1 MIGVALMLMCA
12 VTLQVSGQNANETLR
27 QKYDRMEKD
36 ADANPTDWQ
45 KQYAVAQMLIQKDS
59 ELHDQEKANKFY
71 ERIYHLVSDINDV
84 VPDSVYNEGC
94 YILMLNAMNKSDIE
108 KTVFYAEELIRHAK
122 LKNDMQNSFYIGA
135 NALMAPI
142 MIMLERSAGGLD
154 KLLELRKNI
163 EERNYN
169 GVENTDAM
177 LAFFY
182 DQTYSE
188 YREWVADKLMEV
200 FVLFQ
205 VIPVEP
211 GDLIVLTVGI
221 VVALLRVQE
230 LVSGQNHGHAPAE
243 EEDRHGVLRQLF
255 PEGKDARVFG
265 FSLGAAVPAAVVI
278 GPVRIVPAV
287 GFIMLSPV
295 GIQVMKGK
303 AVVAGDKVYG
313 SVVASVVRV
322 IDISG
327 AGDPVCGCLPH
338 AVIAL

>member
-1 MIGVALMLMCA
+1 MNTKKMIGVALMLMCA

-154 KLLELRKNI
+154 KLLELRKKI

-182 DQTYSE
+182 DQTYNE
-188 YREWVADKLMEV
+188 YREWVADKLME
-200 FVLFQ
+200 
-205 VIPVEP
+205 IN
-211 GDLIVLTVGI
+211 I
-221 VVALLRVQE
+221 
-230 LVSGQNHGHAPAE
+230 
-243 EEDRHGVLRQLF
+243 
-255 PEGKDARVFG
+255 EGKPYVLIAMGDWNVGQPFMG
-265 FSLGAAVPAAVVI
+265 WSVDKPDNKVVL
-278 GPVRIVPAV
+278 VDEN
-287 GFIMLSPV
+287 L
-295 GIQVMKGK
+295 
-303 AVVAGDKVYG
+303 KVYDDLHG
-313 SVVASVVRV
+313 AMQFDFNWNEETTSIVKTANTTVRLITV
-322 IDISG
+322 TPERRQQMVE
-327 AGDPVCGCLPH
+327 AYKKYLK
-338 AVIAL
+338 

>member
-1 MIGVALMLMCA
+1 MNTKKMIGVALMLMCA

-182 DQTYSE
+182 DQTYNE
-188 YREWVADKLMEV
+188 YREWVADKLME
-200 FVLFQ
+200 
-205 VIPVEP
+205 IT
-211 GDLIVLTVGI
+211 I
-221 VVALLRVQE
+221 
-230 LVSGQNHGHAPAE
+230 
-243 EEDRHGVLRQLF
+243 
-255 PEGKDARVFG
+255 EGKPYVLIAMGDWNVEQPLMG
-265 FSLGAAVPAAVVI
+265 WSVDKPD
-278 GPVRIVPAV
+278 
-287 GFIMLSPV
+287 S
-295 GIQVMKGK
+295 K
-303 AVVAGDKVYG
+303 AVFIDENLKVYDDLHG
-313 SVVASVVRV
+313 AMQFNFNWDEKTTSIVKTENTTVRLITV
-322 IDISG
+322 TPERRQQMVE
-327 AGDPVCGCLPH
+327 AYKKYLK
-338 AVIAL
+338 

>member
-1 MIGVALMLMCA
+1 MNTRNFFGVTLLLLCA
-12 VTLQVSGQNANETLR
+12 VTLQMSGQNANETLR
-27 QKYDRMEKD
+27 QKYERLEKD
-36 ADANPTDWQ
+36 ADANQTDWQ

-154 KLLELRKNI
+154 KLLELRKI
-163 EERNYN
+163 MEERNYN

-200 FVLFQ
+200 TIEGKPYVLIAMGDWNVEQPFMGWSVDKPDNKVVFVDENLKVYDNLHGAMQFNFSW
-205 VIPVEP
+205 
-211 GDLIVLTVGI
+211 D
-221 VVALLRVQE
+221 
-230 LVSGQNHGHAPAE
+230 GQNTAIVKAE
-243 EEDRHGVLRQLF
+243 NTTVRLITVTPERRQQMVEAYKKYL
-255 PEGKDARVFG
+255 
-265 FSLGAAVPAAVVI
+265 
-278 GPVRIVPAV
+278 
-287 GFIMLSPV
+287 
-295 GIQVMKGK
+295 MK
-303 AVVAGDKVYG
+303 
-313 SVVASVVRV
+313 
-322 IDISG
+322 
-327 AGDPVCGCLPH
+327 
-338 AVIAL
+338 

>member
-1 MIGVALMLMCA
+1 MNTRKFFGAVLLLLCT
-12 VTLQVSGQNANETLR
+12 VTLQMSGQNANETLR
-27 QKYDRMEKD
+27 QKYERLEKD

-71 ERIYHLVSDINDV
+71 ERIYHIVSDINDV

-108 KTVFYAEELIRHAK
+108 KTVFYADELIRHAK

-154 KLLELRKNI
+154 KLLELRKI
-163 EERNYN
+163 MEERNYN

-188 YREWVADKLMEV
+188 YREWVADKLMEIIIEGKPYVLIAMGDWNVEQPFMGWSVDKPDNKVV
-200 FVLFQ
+200 FVDENLKVYDNLHGAMQFNFSW
-205 VIPVEP
+205 
-211 GDLIVLTVGI
+211 D
-221 VVALLRVQE
+221 
-230 LVSGQNHGHAPAE
+230 GQNTAIVKAE
-243 EEDRHGVLRQLF
+243 NTTVRLITVTPERRQEMVEAYKKYL
-255 PEGKDARVFG
+255 
-265 FSLGAAVPAAVVI
+265 
-278 GPVRIVPAV
+278 
-287 GFIMLSPV
+287 
-295 GIQVMKGK
+295 MK
-303 AVVAGDKVYG
+303 
-313 SVVASVVRV
+313 
-322 IDISG
+322 
-327 AGDPVCGCLPH
+327 
-338 AVIAL
+338 

>member
-71 ERIYHLVSDINDV
+71 ERIYHIVSDINDV

-188 YREWVADKLMEV
+188 YREWVSDKLME
-200 FVLFQ
+200 
-205 VIPVEP
+205 IN
-211 GDLIVLTVGI
+211 I
-221 VVALLRVQE
+221 
-230 LVSGQNHGHAPAE
+230 
-243 EEDRHGVLRQLF
+243 
-255 PEGKDARVFG
+255 EGKPYVLIAMGDWNVGQPFMG
-265 FSLGAAVPAAVVI
+265 WSVDKPDNKVVL
-278 GPVRIVPAV
+278 VDEN
-287 GFIMLSPV
+287 L
-295 GIQVMKGK
+295 
-303 AVVAGDKVYG
+303 KVYDDLHG
-313 SVVASVVRV
+313 AMQFDFNWNEETTSIVKTANTTVRLITV
-322 IDISG
+322 TPERRQQMVE
-327 AGDPVCGCLPH
+327 AYKKYLK
-338 AVIAL
+338 

>member
-1 MIGVALMLMCA
+1 MNTKKMIGVALMLMCA

-36 ADANPTDWQ
+36 ADANPADWQ

-188 YREWVADKLMEV
+188 YREWVSDKLME
-200 FVLFQ
+200 
-205 VIPVEP
+205 IN
-211 GDLIVLTVGI
+211 I
-221 VVALLRVQE
+221 
-230 LVSGQNHGHAPAE
+230 
-243 EEDRHGVLRQLF
+243 
-255 PEGKDARVFG
+255 EGKPYVLIAMGDWNVGQPFMG
-265 FSLGAAVPAAVVI
+265 WSVDKPDNKVVL
-278 GPVRIVPAV
+278 VDEN
-287 GFIMLSPV
+287 L
-295 GIQVMKGK
+295 
-303 AVVAGDKVYG
+303 KVYDDLHG
-313 SVVASVVRV
+313 AMQFDFNWNEETTSIVKTANTTVRLITV
-322 IDISG
+322 TPERRQQMVE
-327 AGDPVCGCLPH
+327 AYKKYLK
-338 AVIAL
+338 

>member
-27 QKYDRMEKD
+27 QKYDRMEKE
-36 ADANPTDWQ
+36 ADANPTDWL

-188 YREWVADKLMEV
+188 YREWVSDKLME
-200 FVLFQ
+200 
-205 VIPVEP
+205 IN
-211 GDLIVLTVGI
+211 I
-221 VVALLRVQE
+221 
-230 LVSGQNHGHAPAE
+230 
-243 EEDRHGVLRQLF
+243 
-255 PEGKDARVFG
+255 EGKPYVLIAMGDWNVGQPFMG
-265 FSLGAAVPAAVVI
+265 WSVDKPDNKVVL
-278 GPVRIVPAV
+278 VDEN
-287 GFIMLSPV
+287 L
-295 GIQVMKGK
+295 
-303 AVVAGDKVYG
+303 KVYDDLHG
-313 SVVASVVRV
+313 AMQFDFNWNEETTSIVKTANTTVRLITV
-322 IDISG
+322 TPERRQQMVE
-327 AGDPVCGCLPH
+327 AYKKYLK
-338 AVIAL
+338 

>member
-1 MIGVALMLMCA
+1 MNTRKFFGAVLLLLCT
-12 VTLQVSGQNANETLR
+12 VTLQMSGQNANETLR
-27 QKYDRMEKD
+27 QKYERLEKD

-188 YREWVADKLMEV
+188 YREWVSDKLME
-200 FVLFQ
+200 
-205 VIPVEP
+205 IN
-211 GDLIVLTVGI
+211 I
-221 VVALLRVQE
+221 
-230 LVSGQNHGHAPAE
+230 
-243 EEDRHGVLRQLF
+243 
-255 PEGKDARVFG
+255 EGKPYVLIAMGDWNVGQPFMG
-265 FSLGAAVPAAVVI
+265 WSVDKPDNKVVL
-278 GPVRIVPAV
+278 VDEN
-287 GFIMLSPV
+287 L
-295 GIQVMKGK
+295 
-303 AVVAGDKVYG
+303 KVYDDLHG
-313 SVVASVVRV
+313 AMQFDFNWNEETTSIVKTANTTVRLITV
-322 IDISG
+322 TPERRQQMVE
-327 AGDPVCGCLPH
+327 AYKKYLK
-338 AVIAL
+338 

>member
-1 MIGVALMLMCA
+1 MNTRNFFGVTLLLLCA
-12 VTLQVSGQNANETLR
+12 VTLQMSGQNANETLR
-27 QKYDRMEKD
+27 QKYERLERD

-108 KTVFYAEELIRHAK
+108 KTVFYADELIRHAK

-154 KLLELRKNI
+154 KLLELRKI
-163 EERNYN
+163 MEERNYN

-188 YREWVADKLMEV
+188 YREWVADKLMEITIEGKPYVLIAMGDWNVEQPFMGWSVDKPDNKVV
-200 FVLFQ
+200 FVDENLK
-205 VIPVEP
+205 
-211 GDLIVLTVGI
+211 GYDDLHG
-221 VVALLRVQE
+221 AMQFNF
-230 LVSGQNHGHAPAE
+230 SWDGQNTAIVKAE
-243 EEDRHGVLRQLF
+243 NTTVRLITITPERRQEMVEAYKKYL
-255 PEGKDARVFG
+255 K
-265 FSLGAAVPAAVVI
+265 
-278 GPVRIVPAV
+278 
-287 GFIMLSPV
+287 
-295 GIQVMKGK
+295 K
-303 AVVAGDKVYG
+303 
-313 SVVASVVRV
+313 
-322 IDISG
+322 
-327 AGDPVCGCLPH
+327 
-338 AVIAL
+338 

>member
-1 MIGVALMLMCA
+1 MNTKKMIGVALMLMCA

-182 DQTYSE
+182 DQTYNE
-188 YREWVADKLMEV
+188 YREWVSDKLME
-200 FVLFQ
+200 
-205 VIPVEP
+205 IN
-211 GDLIVLTVGI
+211 I
-221 VVALLRVQE
+221 
-230 LVSGQNHGHAPAE
+230 
-243 EEDRHGVLRQLF
+243 
-255 PEGKDARVFG
+255 EGKPYVLIAMGDWNVGQPFMG
-265 FSLGAAVPAAVVI
+265 WSVDKPDNKVVL
-278 GPVRIVPAV
+278 VDEN
-287 GFIMLSPV
+287 L
-295 GIQVMKGK
+295 
-303 AVVAGDKVYG
+303 KVYDDLHG
-313 SVVASVVRV
+313 AMQFNFNWDEKTTSIVKTENTTVRLITV
-322 IDISG
+322 TPERRQQMVE
-327 AGDPVCGCLPH
+327 AYKKYLK
-338 AVIAL
+338 

>member
-1 MIGVALMLMCA
+1 MNTRNFFGVTLLLLCA
-12 VTLQVSGQNANETLR
+12 VTLQMSGQNANETLR
-27 QKYDRMEKD
+27 QKYERLEKD

-71 ERIYHLVSDINDV
+71 ERIYHIVSDINDV

-108 KTVFYAEELIRHAK
+108 KTVFYADELIRHAK

-154 KLLELRKNI
+154 KLLELRKI
-163 EERNYN
+163 MEERNYN

-188 YREWVADKLMEV
+188 YREWVADKLME
-200 FVLFQ
+200 
-205 VIPVEP
+205 IT
-211 GDLIVLTVGI
+211 I
-221 VVALLRVQE
+221 
-230 LVSGQNHGHAPAE
+230 
-243 EEDRHGVLRQLF
+243 
-255 PEGKDARVFG
+255 EGKPYVLIAMGDWNVEQPFMG
-265 FSLGAAVPAAVVI
+265 WSVDKPDNKVVL
-278 GPVRIVPAV
+278 VDEN
-287 GFIMLSPV
+287 L
-295 GIQVMKGK
+295 
-303 AVVAGDKVYG
+303 KVYDDLHG
-313 SVVASVVRV
+313 AMQFNFSWDEKNTALVKTENTTVRLITV
-322 IDISG
+322 TPERRQEMVE
-327 AGDPVCGCLPH
+327 AYKKYLMK
-338 AVIAL
+338 

>member
-1 MIGVALMLMCA
+1 MNTKKMIGVALMLMCA

-182 DQTYSE
+182 DQTYNE
-188 YREWVADKLMEV
+188 YREWVADKLME
-200 FVLFQ
+200 
-205 VIPVEP
+205 IT
-211 GDLIVLTVGI
+211 I
-221 VVALLRVQE
+221 
-230 LVSGQNHGHAPAE
+230 
-243 EEDRHGVLRQLF
+243 
-255 PEGKDARVFG
+255 EGKPYVLIAMGDWNVEQPLMG
-265 FSLGAAVPAAVVI
+265 WSVDKPD
-278 GPVRIVPAV
+278 
-287 GFIMLSPV
+287 S
-295 GIQVMKGK
+295 K
-303 AVVAGDKVYG
+303 AVFIDENLKVYDDLHG
-313 SVVASVVRV
+313 AMQFNFNWDEKTTSIVKTENTTVRLITV
-322 IDISG
+322 TPERRQQMVE
-327 AGDPVCGCLPH
+327 AYKKYLKK
-338 AVIAL
+338 

>member
-1 MIGVALMLMCA
+1 MNTKKMIGVALMLMCA

-71 ERIYHLVSDINDV
+71 ERIYHIVSDINDV

-108 KTVFYAEELIRHAK
+108 KTVFYADELIRHAK

-188 YREWVADKLMEV
+188 YREWVSDKLME
-200 FVLFQ
+200 
-205 VIPVEP
+205 IN
-211 GDLIVLTVGI
+211 I
-221 VVALLRVQE
+221 
-230 LVSGQNHGHAPAE
+230 
-243 EEDRHGVLRQLF
+243 
-255 PEGKDARVFG
+255 EGKPYVLIAMGDWNVGQPFMG
-265 FSLGAAVPAAVVI
+265 WSVDKPDNKVVL
-278 GPVRIVPAV
+278 VDEN
-287 GFIMLSPV
+287 L
-295 GIQVMKGK
+295 
-303 AVVAGDKVYG
+303 KVYDDLHG
-313 SVVASVVRV
+313 AMQFDFNWNEETTSIVKTANTTVRLITV
-322 IDISG
+322 TPERRQQMVE
-327 AGDPVCGCLPH
+327 AYKKYLK
-338 AVIAL
+338 

>member
-1 MIGVALMLMCA
+1 MNTKKMIGVALMLMCA

-182 DQTYSE
+182 DQTYNE
-188 YREWVADKLMEV
+188 YREWVADKLME
-200 FVLFQ
+200 
-205 VIPVEP
+205 IT
-211 GDLIVLTVGI
+211 I
-221 VVALLRVQE
+221 
-230 LVSGQNHGHAPAE
+230 
-243 EEDRHGVLRQLF
+243 
-255 PEGKDARVFG
+255 EGKPYVLIAMGDWNVEQPLMG
-265 FSLGAAVPAAVVI
+265 WSVDKPD
-278 GPVRIVPAV
+278 
-287 GFIMLSPV
+287 S
-295 GIQVMKGK
+295 K
-303 AVVAGDKVYG
+303 AVFIDENLKVYDDLHG
-313 SVVASVVRV
+313 AMQFDFNWNEETTSIVKTANTTVRLITITPERRQQMV
-322 IDISG
+322 E
-327 AGDPVCGCLPH
+327 AYKKYLK
-338 AVIAL
+338 

>member
-1 MIGVALMLMCA
+1 MNTKKMIGVALMLMCA

-188 YREWVADKLMEV
+188 YREWVSDKLME
-200 FVLFQ
+200 
-205 VIPVEP
+205 IN
-211 GDLIVLTVGI
+211 I
-221 VVALLRVQE
+221 
-230 LVSGQNHGHAPAE
+230 
-243 EEDRHGVLRQLF
+243 
-255 PEGKDARVFG
+255 EGKPYVLIAMGDWNVGQPFMG
-265 FSLGAAVPAAVVI
+265 WSVDKPDNKVVL
-278 GPVRIVPAV
+278 VDEN
-287 GFIMLSPV
+287 L
-295 GIQVMKGK
+295 
-303 AVVAGDKVYG
+303 KVYDDLHG
-313 SVVASVVRV
+313 AMQFDFNWNEETTSIVKTENTTVRLITV
-322 IDISG
+322 TPERRQQMVE
-327 AGDPVCGCLPH
+327 AYKKYLKK
-338 AVIAL
+338 

>member
-1 MIGVALMLMCA
+1 MNTKKMIGVALMLMCA

-71 ERIYHLVSDINDV
+71 ER
-84 VPDSVYNEGC
+84 
-94 YILMLNAMNKSDIE
+94 
-108 KTVFYAEELIRHAK
+108 AEELIRHAK

-188 YREWVADKLMEV
+188 YREWVSDKLME
-200 FVLFQ
+200 
-205 VIPVEP
+205 IN
-211 GDLIVLTVGI
+211 I
-221 VVALLRVQE
+221 
-230 LVSGQNHGHAPAE
+230 
-243 EEDRHGVLRQLF
+243 
-255 PEGKDARVFG
+255 EGKPYVLIAMGDWNVGQPFMG
-265 FSLGAAVPAAVVI
+265 WSVDKPDNKVVL
-278 GPVRIVPAV
+278 VDEN
-287 GFIMLSPV
+287 L
-295 GIQVMKGK
+295 
-303 AVVAGDKVYG
+303 KVYDDLHG
-313 SVVASVVRV
+313 AMQFDFNWNEETTSIVKTANTTVRLITV
-322 IDISG
+322 TPERRQQMVE
-327 AGDPVCGCLPH
+327 AYKKYLK
-338 AVIAL
+338 

>member
-1 MIGVALMLMCA
+1 MNTRKFFGVVLLLMCI
-12 VTLQVSGQNANETLR
+12 VTLQMSGQNANETLR
-27 QKYDRMEKD
+27 QKYERLEKD

-108 KTVFYAEELIRHAK
+108 KTVFYADELIRHAK
-122 LKNDMQNSFYIGA
+122 LKNDIQNSFYIGA

-154 KLLELRKNI
+154 KLLELRKI
-163 EERNYN
+163 MEERNYN

-200 FVLFQ
+200 T
-205 VIPVEP
+205 I
-211 GDLIVLTVGI
+211 
-221 VVALLRVQE
+221 
-230 LVSGQNHGHAPAE
+230 
-243 EEDRHGVLRQLF
+243 
-255 PEGKDARVFG
+255 EGKPYVLIAMGDWNVGQPLMGWSVDKPDNKVVFVDEN
-265 FSLGAAVPAAVVI
+265 L
-278 GPVRIVPAV
+278 
-287 GFIMLSPV
+287 
-295 GIQVMKGK
+295 
-303 AVVAGDKVYG
+303 KVYDDLHG
-313 SVVASVVRV
+313 AMQFNFSWDEKNTAIVKTENTTVRLITV
-322 IDISG
+322 TPERRQQMVE
-327 AGDPVCGCLPH
+327 AYKKYLMK
-338 AVIAL
+338 

>member
-1 MIGVALMLMCA
+1 MNTKKMIGVALMLMCA

-154 KLLELRKNI
+154 KLLELRKYI

-188 YREWVADKLMEV
+188 YREWVSDKLME
-200 FVLFQ
+200 
-205 VIPVEP
+205 IN
-211 GDLIVLTVGI
+211 I
-221 VVALLRVQE
+221 
-230 LVSGQNHGHAPAE
+230 
-243 EEDRHGVLRQLF
+243 
-255 PEGKDARVFG
+255 EGKPYVLIAMGDWNVEQPFMG
-265 FSLGAAVPAAVVI
+265 WSVDKPDNKVVL
-278 GPVRIVPAV
+278 VDEN
-287 GFIMLSPV
+287 L
-295 GIQVMKGK
+295 
-303 AVVAGDKVYG
+303 KVYDDLHG
-313 SVVASVVRV
+313 AMQFDFNWNEETTSIVKTANTTVRLITV
-322 IDISG
+322 TPERRQQMVE
-327 AGDPVCGCLPH
+327 AYKKYLK
-338 AVIAL
+338 

>member
-1 MIGVALMLMCA
+1 MNTKKMIGVALMLMCA

-122 LKNDMQNSFYIGA
+122 LKNDMQNSFFIGA
-135 NALMAPI
+135 NAIMAPI

-154 KLLELRKNI
+154 KLLELRKI
-163 EERNYN
+163 MEGRNGN

-182 DQTYSE
+182 DQTYNE
-188 YREWVADKLMEV
+188 YREWVADKLME
-200 FVLFQ
+200 
-205 VIPVEP
+205 IN
-211 GDLIVLTVGI
+211 I
-221 VVALLRVQE
+221 
-230 LVSGQNHGHAPAE
+230 
-243 EEDRHGVLRQLF
+243 
-255 PEGKDARVFG
+255 EGKPYVLIAMGDWNVGQPFMG
-265 FSLGAAVPAAVVI
+265 WSVDKPDNKVVL
-278 GPVRIVPAV
+278 VDEN
-287 GFIMLSPV
+287 L
-295 GIQVMKGK
+295 
-303 AVVAGDKVYG
+303 KVYDDLHG
-313 SVVASVVRV
+313 AMQFDFNWNEETTSIVKTANTTVRLITV
-322 IDISG
+322 TPERRQQMVE
-327 AGDPVCGCLPH
+327 AYKKYLK
-338 AVIAL
+338 

>member
-1 MIGVALMLMCA
+1 MNTKKMFGVALMLMCA

-182 DQTYSE
+182 DQTYNE
-188 YREWVADKLMEV
+188 YREWVSDKLME
-200 FVLFQ
+200 
-205 VIPVEP
+205 IN
-211 GDLIVLTVGI
+211 I
-221 VVALLRVQE
+221 
-230 LVSGQNHGHAPAE
+230 
-243 EEDRHGVLRQLF
+243 
-255 PEGKDARVFG
+255 EGKPYVLIAMGDWNVGQPFMG
-265 FSLGAAVPAAVVI
+265 WSVDKPDNKVVL
-278 GPVRIVPAV
+278 VDEN
-287 GFIMLSPV
+287 L
-295 GIQVMKGK
+295 
-303 AVVAGDKVYG
+303 KVYDDLHG
-313 SVVASVVRV
+313 AMQFDFNWNEETTSIVKTANTTVRLITV
-322 IDISG
+322 TPERRQQMVE
-327 AGDPVCGCLPH
+327 AYKKYLK
-338 AVIAL
+338 

>member
-1 MIGVALMLMCA
+1 MNTRKFFGAVLLLLCT
-12 VTLQVSGQNANETLR
+12 VTLQMSGQNANETLR
-27 QKYDRMEKD
+27 QKYERLEKD

-71 ERIYHLVSDINDV
+71 ERIYHIVSDINDV

-122 LKNDMQNSFYIGA
+122 LKNDIQNSFYIGA

-154 KLLELRKNI
+154 KLLELRKI
-163 EERNYN
+163 MEERNYN

-188 YREWVADKLMEV
+188 YREWVADKLMEITIEGKPY
-200 FVLFQ
+200 VL
-205 VIPVEP
+205 IAMGDWNVEQP
-211 GDLIVLTVGI
+211 FMGWSVDKPDSKVVLVDENLKVYDNLHG
-221 VVALLRVQE
+221 AMQFNF
-230 LVSGQNHGHAPAE
+230 SWDGQNTAIVKAE
-243 EEDRHGVLRQLF
+243 NTTVRLITVTPERRQEMVEAYKKYL
-255 PEGKDARVFG
+255 K
-265 FSLGAAVPAAVVI
+265 
-278 GPVRIVPAV
+278 
-287 GFIMLSPV
+287 
-295 GIQVMKGK
+295 K
-303 AVVAGDKVYG
+303 
-313 SVVASVVRV
+313 
-322 IDISG
+322 
-327 AGDPVCGCLPH
+327 
-338 AVIAL
+338 

>member
-1 MIGVALMLMCA
+1 MNTRKFFGAVLLLLCT
-12 VTLQVSGQNANETLR
+12 VTLQMSGQNANETLR
-27 QKYDRMEKD
+27 QKYERLEKD

-71 ERIYHLVSDINDV
+71 ERIYHIVSDINDV

-108 KTVFYAEELIRHAK
+108 KTVFYADELIRHAK

-154 KLLELRKNI
+154 KLLELRKI
-163 EERNYN
+163 MEERNYN

-188 YREWVADKLMEV
+188 YREWVADKLMEITIEGKPYVLIAMGDWNVEQPFMGWSVDKPDNKVV
-200 FVLFQ
+200 FVDENLKVYDNLHGAMQFNFSW
-205 VIPVEP
+205 
-211 GDLIVLTVGI
+211 D
-221 VVALLRVQE
+221 
-230 LVSGQNHGHAPAE
+230 GQNTAIVKAE
-243 EEDRHGVLRQLF
+243 NTTVRLITVTPERRQEMVEAYKKYL
-255 PEGKDARVFG
+255 K
-265 FSLGAAVPAAVVI
+265 
-278 GPVRIVPAV
+278 
-287 GFIMLSPV
+287 
-295 GIQVMKGK
+295 K
-303 AVVAGDKVYG
+303 
-313 SVVASVVRV
+313 
-322 IDISG
+322 
-327 AGDPVCGCLPH
+327 
-338 AVIAL
+338 

>member
-1 MIGVALMLMCA
+1 MNTRKFFGAVLLLLCT
-12 VTLQVSGQNANETLR
+12 VTLQMSGQNANETLR
-27 QKYDRMEKD
+27 QKYERLEKD

-59 ELHDQEKANKFY
+59 ELHDQEKADKFY
-71 ERIYHLVSDINDV
+71 ERIYHIVSDINDV

-122 LKNDMQNSFYIGA
+122 LKNDIQNSFYIGA

-154 KLLELRKNI
+154 KLLELRKI
-163 EERNYN
+163 MEERNYN

-200 FVLFQ
+200 TIEGKPYVLIAMGDWNVEQPFMGWSVDKPDNKVVFVDENLK
-205 VIPVEP
+205 VYD
-211 GDLIVLTVGI
+211 DLHG
-221 VVALLRVQE
+221 AMQFNF
-230 LVSGQNHGHAPAE
+230 SWDGQNTAIVKAE
-243 EEDRHGVLRQLF
+243 NTTVRLITVTPEHRQQMVEAYKKYL
-255 PEGKDARVFG
+255 
-265 FSLGAAVPAAVVI
+265 
-278 GPVRIVPAV
+278 
-287 GFIMLSPV
+287 
-295 GIQVMKGK
+295 MK
-303 AVVAGDKVYG
+303 
-313 SVVASVVRV
+313 
-322 IDISG
+322 
-327 AGDPVCGCLPH
+327 
-338 AVIAL
+338 

>member
-1 MIGVALMLMCA
+1 MNTKKMIGVALMLMCA

-182 DQTYSE
+182 DQTYNE
-188 YREWVADKLMEV
+188 YREWVANKLME
-200 FVLFQ
+200 
-205 VIPVEP
+205 IT
-211 GDLIVLTVGI
+211 I
-221 VVALLRVQE
+221 
-230 LVSGQNHGHAPAE
+230 
-243 EEDRHGVLRQLF
+243 
-255 PEGKDARVFG
+255 EGKPYVLIAMGDWNVEQPLMG
-265 FSLGAAVPAAVVI
+265 WSVDKPD
-278 GPVRIVPAV
+278 
-287 GFIMLSPV
+287 S
-295 GIQVMKGK
+295 K
-303 AVVAGDKVYG
+303 AVFIDENLKVYDDLHG
-313 SVVASVVRV
+313 AMQFNFNWDEKTTSIVKTENTTVRLITV
-322 IDISG
+322 TPERRQQMVE
-327 AGDPVCGCLPH
+327 AYKKYLK
-338 AVIAL
+338 

>member
-1 MIGVALMLMCA
+1 MNTRNFFGVTLLLLCA
-12 VTLQVSGQNANETLR
+12 VTLQMSGQNANETLR
-27 QKYDRMEKD
+27 QKYERLEKD

-154 KLLELRKNI
+154 KLLELRKI
-163 EERNYN
+163 MEERNYN

-200 FVLFQ
+200 TIEGKPYVLIAMGDWNVEQPFMGWSVDKPDNKVVFVDENLK
-205 VIPVEP
+205 VYDNLH
-211 GDLIVLTVGI
+211 G
-221 VVALLRVQE
+221 ALQFNF
-230 LVSGQNHGHAPAE
+230 SWDGQNTAIVKAE
-243 EEDRHGVLRQLF
+243 NTTVRLITVTPERRQQMVEAYKKYL
-255 PEGKDARVFG
+255 
-265 FSLGAAVPAAVVI
+265 
-278 GPVRIVPAV
+278 
-287 GFIMLSPV
+287 
-295 GIQVMKGK
+295 MK
-303 AVVAGDKVYG
+303 
-313 SVVASVVRV
+313 
-322 IDISG
+322 
-327 AGDPVCGCLPH
+327 
-338 AVIAL
+338 

>member
-12 VTLQVSGQNANETLR
+12 VALQVSGQNANETLR

-188 YREWVADKLMEV
+188 YREWVSDKLME
-200 FVLFQ
+200 
-205 VIPVEP
+205 IN
-211 GDLIVLTVGI
+211 I
-221 VVALLRVQE
+221 
-230 LVSGQNHGHAPAE
+230 
-243 EEDRHGVLRQLF
+243 
-255 PEGKDARVFG
+255 EGKPYVLIAMGDWNVGQPFMG
-265 FSLGAAVPAAVVI
+265 WSVDKPDNKVVL
-278 GPVRIVPAV
+278 VDEN
-287 GFIMLSPV
+287 L
-295 GIQVMKGK
+295 
-303 AVVAGDKVYG
+303 KVYDDLHG
-313 SVVASVVRV
+313 AMQFDFNWNEETTSIVKTANTTVRLITV
-322 IDISG
+322 TPERRQQMVE
-327 AGDPVCGCLPH
+327 AYKKYLK
-338 AVIAL
+338 

>member
-1 MIGVALMLMCA
+1 MNTRNFFGVTLLLLCA
-12 VTLQVSGQNANETLR
+12 VTLQMSGQNANETLR
-27 QKYDRMEKD
+27 QKYERLEKD

-108 KTVFYAEELIRHAK
+108 KTVFYADELIRHAK

-154 KLLELRKNI
+154 KLLELRKI
-163 EERNYN
+163 MEERNYN

-200 FVLFQ
+200 TIEGKPYVLIAMGDWNVEQPFMGWSVDKPDNKVVFVDENLK
-205 VIPVEP
+205 VYD
-211 GDLIVLTVGI
+211 DLHG
-221 VVALLRVQE
+221 AMQFNF
-230 LVSGQNHGHAPAE
+230 SWDGQNTAIVKAE
-243 EEDRHGVLRQLF
+243 NTTVRLITVTPERRQEMVEAYKKYL
-255 PEGKDARVFG
+255 
-265 FSLGAAVPAAVVI
+265 
-278 GPVRIVPAV
+278 
-287 GFIMLSPV
+287 
-295 GIQVMKGK
+295 MK
-303 AVVAGDKVYG
+303 
-313 SVVASVVRV
+313 
-322 IDISG
+322 
-327 AGDPVCGCLPH
+327 
-338 AVIAL
+338 

>member
-1 MIGVALMLMCA
+1 MNTKKMIGVALMLMCA

-154 KLLELRKNI
+154 KLLELRKI
-163 EERNYN
+163 MEERNYN

-182 DQTYSE
+182 DQTYNE
-188 YREWVADKLMEV
+188 YREWVADKLMEITIERKPY
-200 FVLFQ
+200 VL
-205 VIPVEP
+205 IAMGDWNVEQP
-211 GDLIVLTVGI
+211 LMGWSVDKPD
-221 VVALLRVQE
+221 
-230 LVSGQNHGHAPAE
+230 S
-243 EEDRHGVLRQLF
+243 
-255 PEGKDARVFG
+255 
-265 FSLGAAVPAAVVI
+265 
-278 GPVRIVPAV
+278 
-287 GFIMLSPV
+287 
-295 GIQVMKGK
+295 K
-303 AVVAGDKVYG
+303 AVFIDENLKVYDDLHG
-313 SVVASVVRV
+313 AMQFNFNWDEKTTSIVKTANTTVRLITV
-322 IDISG
+322 TPERRQQMVE
-327 AGDPVCGCLPH
+327 AYKKYLK
-338 AVIAL
+338 

>member
-1 MIGVALMLMCA
+1 MNTKKMIGVALMLMCA

-154 KLLELRKNI
+154 KLLELRKI
-163 EERNYN
+163 MEGRNGN

-182 DQTYSE
+182 DQTYNE
-188 YREWVADKLMEV
+188 YREWVADKLME
-200 FVLFQ
+200 
-205 VIPVEP
+205 IT
-211 GDLIVLTVGI
+211 I
-221 VVALLRVQE
+221 
-230 LVSGQNHGHAPAE
+230 
-243 EEDRHGVLRQLF
+243 
-255 PEGKDARVFG
+255 EGKPYVLIAMGDWNVEQPLMG
-265 FSLGAAVPAAVVI
+265 WSVDKPD
-278 GPVRIVPAV
+278 
-287 GFIMLSPV
+287 S
-295 GIQVMKGK
+295 K
-303 AVVAGDKVYG
+303 AVFIDENLKVYDDLHG
-313 SVVASVVRV
+313 AMQFDFNWNEETTSIVKTANTTVRLITV
-322 IDISG
+322 TPERRQQMVE
-327 AGDPVCGCLPH
+327 AYKKYLKK
-338 AVIAL
+338 

>member
-1 MIGVALMLMCA
+1 MNTKKMIGVALMLMCA

-154 KLLELRKNI
+154 KLLELRKI
-163 EERNYN
+163 MEGRNGN

-182 DQTYSE
+182 DQTYNE
-188 YREWVADKLMEV
+188 YREWVADKLME
-200 FVLFQ
+200 
-205 VIPVEP
+205 IN
-211 GDLIVLTVGI
+211 I
-221 VVALLRVQE
+221 
-230 LVSGQNHGHAPAE
+230 
-243 EEDRHGVLRQLF
+243 
-255 PEGKDARVFG
+255 EGKPYVLIAMGDWNVGQPFMG
-265 FSLGAAVPAAVVI
+265 WSVDKPDNKVVL
-278 GPVRIVPAV
+278 VDEN
-287 GFIMLSPV
+287 L
-295 GIQVMKGK
+295 
-303 AVVAGDKVYG
+303 KVYDDLHG
-313 SVVASVVRV
+313 AMQFDFNWNEETTSIVKTANTTVRLITV
-322 IDISG
+322 TPERRQQMVE
-327 AGDPVCGCLPH
+327 AYKKYLKK
-338 AVIAL
+338 

>member
-1 MIGVALMLMCA
+1 MNTKKMIGVALMLMCA

-135 NALMAPI
+135 NALLAPI

-188 YREWVADKLMEV
+188 YREWVSDKLME
-200 FVLFQ
+200 
-205 VIPVEP
+205 IN
-211 GDLIVLTVGI
+211 I
-221 VVALLRVQE
+221 
-230 LVSGQNHGHAPAE
+230 
-243 EEDRHGVLRQLF
+243 
-255 PEGKDARVFG
+255 EGKPYVLIAMGDWNVGQPFMG
-265 FSLGAAVPAAVVI
+265 WSVDKPDNKVVL
-278 GPVRIVPAV
+278 VDEN
-287 GFIMLSPV
+287 L
-295 GIQVMKGK
+295 
-303 AVVAGDKVYG
+303 KVYDDLHG
-313 SVVASVVRV
+313 AMQFDFNWNEETTSIVKTANTTVRLITV
-322 IDISG
+322 TPERRQQMVE
-327 AGDPVCGCLPH
+327 AYKKYLK
-338 AVIAL
+338 